1 MHIHSLAGQTLTEL
15 IRIIRNCILLSCIL
29 PLSYCILPLIY
40 CILPLLYFTLPL
52 SYCTLIFYTSSV
64 IILYTASITASIIIL
79 LYTASVILYTAS
91 VCDGHRNW
99 GAHRHSSSCGSGG
112 SRLNLPHCVR
122 SDSQPRESSVH
133 RHHRGTR
140 QSQRARTLQ
149 CSQGTMMMISLS
161 GTVQIEHA
169 VSQCTT
175 VCIIIIVCIII
186 DYSSL
191 RLCCACIYIVHVAG
205 RGVVESFYSTKVIIS
220 ALSV

>member
-29 PLSYCILPLIY
+29 PLL
-40 CILPLLYFTLPL
+40 
-52 SYCTLIFYTSSV
+52 YCTLIFYTSSV

-91 VCDGHRNW
+91 VCDGHRDW

-112 SRLNLPHCVR
+112 SRLNLPHCVG

-140 QSQRARTLQ
+140 QSQHARTLQ

-191 RLCCACIYIVHVAG
+191 RLCCACINIVHVAG
-205 RGVVESFYSTKVIIS
+205 MGVVESFYSTKGSNCVGNHFSIIS
-220 ALSV
+220 VITYYWKAEFL